1 MLLTAFILDTH
12 QYALYQE
19 PSCYTPGVSK
29 TLDLPSLCS
38 SEIWE
43 CSDAKDWRRLVRHHT
58 AVDLT
63 RLQNGRLAVPPASID
78 AFQSSIIQCC
88 QIQIQTRLLT
98 NPSTTFTATPFPA
111 IHPSRQTLFTH
122 HALHLALLTPIRFL
136 LLVSGESWLFGTK
149 LPHHHLWHS
158 AKLRLRAWTST
169 PAAPQAVWHAT
180 HALRLSLTHHT
191 DNAPASAS
199 PPLHLLHEQWSI
211 YLAALVCWA
220 FGYSPPGSRRHDP
233 PLWTWPS
240 AADYLAAMDVPSWR
254 EVGAVPERAYTRG
267 LLEGVRAKLLGGK
280 GGTAARK
287 MKMRGMGMGR
297 LLSEAQEV
305 LGALGEGR
313 PLVDF

>member
-12 QYALYQE
+12 QYALYEE
-19 PSCYTPGVSK
+19 PSCYHPGVDK
-29 TLDLPSLCS
+29 ALDLPSLCS
-38 SEIWE
+38 SEVWE

-63 RLQNGRLAVPPASID
+63 RLQNGRLAVPPGSIN
-78 AFQSSIIQCC
+78 AFESSIIQCC

-98 NPSTTFTATPFPA
+98 SPSTTFTATPFPA

-122 HALHLALLTPIRFL
+122 HALHLASLTPIRSL

-149 LPHHHLWHS
+149 VPQYDLWHAAKHHL
-158 AKLRLRAWTST
+158 RTFTST

-180 HALRLSLTHHT
+180 HALRLSLTPDT
-191 DNAPASAS
+191 DPAAASAS
-199 PPLHLLHEQWSI
+199 PPPLRLLHEQWSI

-220 FGYSPPGSRRHDP
+220 FGYTPPGSPRHDP

-240 AADYLAAMDVPSWR
+240 AAEYLAAMDVPSWR

-267 LLEGVRAKLLGGK
+267 LLEGVRAKLLLGTK
-280 GGTAARK
+280 GGTARK
-287 MKMRGMGMGR
+287 MMMGGLGR
-297 LLSEAQEV
+297 LLTEAQEV